1 MIIELKDGKFQT
13 LERKYGVIYADPP
26 WQFNNKNTGGSMK
39 SGSANQYDVMSLAD
53 ICELPVQDIC
63 KPDCFLF
70 MWWVA
75 SMPIEA
81 LAVVD
86 AWGFELKTMTAFS
99 WIKKTVN
106 GKDHFGMGHYT
117 RQQQEKVLVAGRGCV
132 DVIDS
137 DNVLIARRG
146 KAKVH
151 DHSVRQNVRAPVGRH
166 SEKPDEVRHRIDR
179 ISNMDNSIE
188 LFARKD
194 PGMNWDCFGNEIQM
208 RFEDV

>member
-13 LERKYGVIYADPP
+13 VERKYGVIYADPP

-53 ICELPVQDIC
+53 ICELPVQEIC

-117 RQQQEKVLVAGRGCV
+117 RQQQEHC
-132 DVIDS
+132 
-137 DNVLIARRG
+137 LIARRG
-146 KAKVH
+146 KPKVH
-151 DHSVRQNVRAPVGRH
+151 VRNTRQNIRAKIGEH
-166 SEKPDEVRHRIDR
+166 SAKPLCVYDKIDA
-179 ISNMDNSIE
+179 ISNYDNSLE
-188 LFARKD
+188 LFARID
-194 PGMNWDCFGNEIQM
+194 RGENWDCFGNEIQM